1 MELRADA
8 SSCAAARRVVEQ
20 LHEVL
25 PDPLL
30 QDLLLVADELVT
42 QALLVGHLDPARD
55 MIIFEL
61 DAGRFD
67 VTLAVEDP
75 TDAFRPRPPTRREE
89 QGLGLVIIER
99 IADRWGI
106 ERVGH
111 VTRTWASF
119 AVPAPHDADLR
130 SEVTREPMA

>member
-1 MELRADA
+1 M
-8 SSCAAARRVVEQ
+8 VEQ
-20 LHEVL
+20 MHEAL
-25 PDPLL
+25 PQPLL
-30 QDLLLVADELVT
+30 RDLLLVADELVT

-75 TDAFRPRPPTRREE
+75 TDAFRPRQPTRREE

-99 IADRWGI
+99 VADRWGI

-119 AVPAPHDADLR
+119 SVPAPQDVDLHVEESER
-130 SEVTREPMA
+130 SSS

>member
-1 MELRADA
+1 M
-8 SSCAAARRVVEQ
+8 
-20 LHEVL
+20 
-25 PDPLL
+25 
-30 QDLLLVADELVT
+30 ADELVT
-42 QALLVGHLDPARD
+42 QALLVGHLDPAHD

-67 VTLAVEDP
+67 VSLAVEDP

-89 QGLGLVIIER
+89 QGLGLVIVER

-119 AVPAPHDADLR
+119 AVPAPQDADL
-130 SEVTREPMA
+130 SVDVIADPSV